1 MEEVVRNS
9 VNNEET
15 REMATV
21 VLAVCTGEKQYWDS
35 MEAILAEGNTLDY
48 TVVKYLK
55 EQADKSENVEK
66 ILQLNEEIYNKKMH
80 KTNEDADEQDD

>member
-1 MEEVVRNS
+1 
-9 VNNEET
+9 
-15 REMATV
+15 MALV

-55 EQADKSENVEK
+55 EHAEKSTDIEK
-66 ILQLNEEIYNKKMH
+66 ILKLNEEIYNKKMH
-80 KTNEDADEQDD
+80 KNNDDTNEKDD